1 MWFEKDFLLVAPK
14 LIEGIEFIL
23 VTCIKLPIFECFAV
37 SKLSFRIFK
46 LSFVAFKLSFGI
58 FGKLSNGQ
66 NAQK

>member
-1 MWFEKDFLLVAPK
+1 MKIWCQNDFLLVARK

-23 VTCIKLPIFECFAV
+23 VTIADFLSFAV

-46 LSFVAFKLSFGI
+46 LSFGVFKLSFGI
-58 FGKLSNGQ
+58 FGKLSFGQ